1 MPVKMFYRFLLAP
14 LLGIASVGV
23 TPTSTSLVT
32 SAQTVAATASTGV
45 PTFIPEERAT
55 GGNPDTADTPK
66 DSMVEE
72 IGRMADEA
80 EKNDIKVD
88 TASQTFEEYDGP
100 RNPKK
105 RMMEK
110 DEL

>member
-1 MPVKMFYRFLLAP
+1 
-14 LLGIASVGV
+14 
-23 TPTSTSLVT
+23 
-32 SAQTVAATASTGV
+32 
-45 PTFIPEERAT
+45 
-55 GGNPDTADTPK
+55 
-66 DSMVEE
+66 MVEE